1 MMVSPQFFD
10 LVNYSFCSAVSQ
22 FLGPEK
28 AVELFRYMGRTHYE
42 ELKKR
47 NLIKS
52 DGKPMEVLE
61 SIARYLERS
70 GYMERIE
77 IQRLS
82 ENESIVDMYG
92 VSVLESS
99 VRLTQENKQPSHIMT
114 NTMFAALEELG
125 YDAELIDLLF
135 ETDKNHVRE
144 KWILRKK

>member
-1 MMVSPQFFD
+1 
-10 LVNYSFCSAVSQ
+10 
-22 FLGPEK
+22 
-28 AVELFRYMGRTHYE
+28 
-42 ELKKR
+42 
-47 NLIKS
+47 
-52 DGKPMEVLE
+52 
-61 SIARYLERS
+61 
-70 GYMERIE
+70 MERID

-82 ENESIVDMYG
+82 ENEAIVDMYG

-135 ETDKNHVRE
+135 ETEKNHVRE